1 MSPKPVKFYSAQTY
15 RRDESLGW
23 LIKRITGSVVC
34 MADRHMGPLG
44 LTHAQWAPLLHLRLQ
59 GPCPVATL
67 STELNIDPGALTRL
81 LDRLEAKELVRRERS
96 SEDRRVVIV
105 SLTEQG
111 QGATAEVP
119 AVLSDIFNQL
129 LSGFT
134 REEWRSLVSML
145 QRLAANGDAL
155 RAADHNNNDSTPE
168 QP

>member
-1 MSPKPVKFYSAQTY
+1 MAPKPVKFYSAESY
-15 RRDESLGW
+15 RREESLGW
-23 LIKRITGSVVC
+23 LIKRITGSIVS

-59 GPCPVATL
+59 GPGPVATL
-67 STELNIDPGALTRL
+67 ATELNIDPGALTRL
-81 LDRLEAKELVRRERS
+81 LDRLEAKGLVRRERS

-105 SLTEQG
+105 TMTEQG
-111 QGATAEVP
+111 QQATAEVP

-145 QRLAANGDAL
+145 QRLAINGDAL
-155 RAADHNNNDSTPE
+155 RAAEGSNIESIDK

>member
-1 MSPKPVKFYSAQTY
+1 MPPKPAKFYSAQTY

-23 LIKRITGSVVC
+23 LIKRITGSIVC

-59 GPCPVATL
+59 GPGPVAL
-67 STELNIDPGALTRL
+67 LASELNIDPGALTRL
-81 LDRLEAKELVRRERS
+81 LDRLEAKDLVRRERS

-111 QGATAEVP
+111 QQATAEVP
-119 AVLSDIFNQL
+119 AVLSEIFNQL

-145 QRLAANGDAL
+145 QRLAANGEAL
-155 RAADHNNNDSTPE
+155 RAAQNNDEDEIQSE
-168 QP
+168 

>member
-1 MSPKPVKFYSAQTY
+1 MAPKPVKFYSAESY
-15 RRDESLGW
+15 RREESLGW
-23 LIKRITGSVVC
+23 LIKRITGSIVS

-59 GPCPVATL
+59 GPGPVATL
-67 STELNIDPGALTRL
+67 ATELNIGPGALTRL
-81 LDRLEAKELVRRERS
+81 LDRLEAKGLVRRERS

-105 SLTEQG
+105 TMTEQG
-111 QGATAEVP
+111 QQATAEVP

-145 QRLAANGDAL
+145 QRLAINGDAL
-155 RAADHNNNDSTPE
+155 RAAEGSNIESIDK

>member
-1 MSPKPVKFYSAQTY
+1 MPPKPVKFYSAETY
-15 RRDESLGW
+15 RREESLGW
-23 LIKRITGSVVC
+23 LIKRITGAVVS

-59 GPCPVATL
+59 GPGPVATL
-67 STELNIDPGALTRL
+67 ATELNIDPGALTRL

-105 SLTEQG
+105 TLTEQG
-111 QGATAEVP
+111 QQATAEVP

-129 LSGFT
+129 LAGFT

-145 QRLAANGDAL
+145 QRLAANGEAL
-155 RAADHNNNDSTPE
+155 RAAPNNDETPSE
-168 QP
+168 

>member
-1 MSPKPVKFYSAQTY
+1 MSPKPVKFYSAETY
-15 RRDESLGW
+15 RREESLGW
-23 LIKRITGSVVC
+23 LIKRITGSVVA

-59 GPCPVATL
+59 GPGPVATL
-67 STELNIDPGALTRL
+67 ASELNIDPGALTRL

-105 SLTEQG
+105 SLTELG
-111 QGATAEVP
+111 QQATAEVP

-145 QRLAANGDAL
+145 QRLAANGEAL
-155 RAADHNNNDSTPE
+155 RAAQNNDATASE
-168 QP
+168 